1 MKTKDGV
8 DFSIGMSL
16 WMQCVS
22 TEMEFYDPCEIKTE
36 IFKHFISDPYVVV
49 KAAFRTPNGNHQYRI
64 PDLYSSRASALTDLL
79 EEMAA
84 FKLQLDRRIN
94 TVCKELGIL
103 I

>member
-16 WMQCVS
+16 WANCVS

-36 IFKHFISDPYVVV
+36 IFKHYISEPYVVV

-64 PDLYSSRASALTDLL
+64 LDLYSSREAALAALL
-79 EEMAA
+79 VQMIG
-84 FKLQLDRRIN
+84 LRGQLNRRIS
-94 TVCKELGIL
+94 TVAEVLGVSE
-103 I
+103 